1 MMALRCCHLE
11 VGCLCIM
18 GVSPMRLDLDGFCG
32 YVSAMEIRIARAQP
46 ANAATIAELVKEL
59 VYEIETAIGSK
70 VFSFDSVDTETRART
85 WLINGTYTAF
95 VAYSNRGNEVLGFL
109 AVYESYGLYAEGAFG
124 TIPELYVRPAYRS
137 QGVGAR
143 LLAEARHFATSRQW
157 TRLEVTTPPLP
168 QFDRT
173 LAFYERHNFSVSGGR
188 KLKMILS

>member
-18 GVSPMRLDLDGFCG
+18 DVSPMRLDVDGFCG

-124 TIPELYVRPAYRS
+124 TIPELYVRPDYRS
-137 QGVGAR
+137 QGSAGDCWPRPGSSQHPESGRGSRSQHR
-143 LLAEARHFATSRQW
+143 LYRSSIERWRFMSGTILAYPVDES
-157 TRLEVTTPPLP
+157 
-168 QFDRT
+168 
-173 LAFYERHNFSVSGGR
+173 
-188 KLKMILS
+188 